1 MDRFQSYNNSNTMI
15 INNPVRKKKIN
26 IQSDIY
32 SFNYTGKKL
41 IINAPISSLTL
52 TGCYNKIILQNT
64 ITNLIINGNG
74 NNIKANDNRGVIINV
89 VFNGNDNK
97 IKLNY
102 NASNISQIQNG
113 FNNKIFF
120 NGTILNNNNNMY
132 SSNHQTFN
140 FGNSN
145 FSININGQ
153 NDMNFFDPNS
163 LFNLINSS
171 ISNLGMNINF
181 GNFNQ
186 NNNYRNDNEYNNNF
200 NYYNNNNINYNNFN
214 NNEENLGDYYQ
225 EELENE
231 VEEEENENDN
241 ENLMKKRANFILE
254 MDEFQYKHILKYS
267 SRKED
272 SCTIC
277 LQKFKGTDI
286 IKEFCCKH
294 IFHKKC
300 LLKWLKT
307 SNNCPLCKHN
317 LMDDL
322 NNI

>member
-1 MDRFQSYNNSNTMI
+1 
-15 INNPVRKKKIN
+15 
-26 IQSDIY
+26 
-32 SFNYTGKKL
+32 
-41 IINAPISSLTL
+41 
-52 TGCYNKIILQNT
+52 
-64 ITNLIINGNG
+64 
-74 NNIKANDNRGVIINV
+74 
-89 VFNGNDNK
+89 
-97 IKLNY
+97 
-102 NASNISQIQNG
+102 
-113 FNNKIFF
+113 
-120 NGTILNNNNNMY
+120 
-132 SSNHQTFN
+132 
-140 FGNSN
+140 
-145 FSININGQ
+145 
-153 NDMNFFDPNS
+153 MNFFDPNS

-181 GNFNQ
+181 GNYSQ
-186 NNNYRNDNEYNNNF
+186 NNNYRNDK
-200 NYYNNNNINYNNFN
+200 
-214 NNEENLGDYYQ
+214 NLGDYYQ

-231 VEEEENENDN
+231 VEEEENDNNDN

-272 SCTIC
+272 NCTIC

-307 SNNCPLCKHN
+307 SNLCPLCKHN

-322 NNI
+322 NNL